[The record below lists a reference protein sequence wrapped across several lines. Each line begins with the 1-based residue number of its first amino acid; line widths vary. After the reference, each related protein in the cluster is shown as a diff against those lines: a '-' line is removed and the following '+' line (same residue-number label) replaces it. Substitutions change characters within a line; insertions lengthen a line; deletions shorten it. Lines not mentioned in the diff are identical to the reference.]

1 MVDTKEKGTL
11 NSKVLQHSI
20 ALTKHAGEAEMSKQ
34 IIYILRKASSDE
46 MNSISMP
53 ILVDEPSTKHQ
64 RTLFFKTLPKACAA
78 FFKNSMNS
86 IKSVRVIRIVSD
98 DIETLNEAAREF
110 EDWKANPTY
119 LDSNSS
125 LNAMFVGN

>member
-20 ALTKHAGEAEMSKQ
+20 ALAKYATETEISKQ
-34 IIYILRKASSDE
+34 ILTILRKANIDV

-53 ILVDEPSTKHQ
+53 ILVEEPTTKQ
-64 RTLFFKTLPKACAA
+64 ERTLLFKTLPKACAA
-78 FFKNSMNS
+78 FIKES
-86 IKSVRVIRIVSD
+86 IKSVKVIRIVSD
-98 DIETLNEAAREF
+98 DLETLNEAIRDLE
-110 EDWKANPTY
+110 EWKANPTY

-125 LNAMFVGN
+125 LNKSFIGN

>member
-20 ALTKHAGEAEMSKQ
+20 ALAKYATEPEISKQ
-34 IIYILRKASSDE
+34 IITILRKADIDE

-53 ILVDEPSTKHQ
+53 ILVKEPSTKEE

-78 FFKNSMNS
+78 FIKKS
-86 IKSVRVIRIVSD
+86 IKSVKVIRIVSD
-98 DIETLNEAAREF
+98 DLETLNEA
-110 EDWKANPTY
+110 WC
-119 LDSNSS
+119 
-125 LNAMFVGN
+125 